1 MFPDREERGRGRD
14 TERQRETERRGSALV
29 LGVSQRAKERD
40 LRPPPPPPLLT
51 AFMSGEAGEDRAA
64 ALRLA
69 GQAYFDRVL
78 NETAGKSK
86 MNAAEGASGTGYA
99 MGINSESSSKR
110 KGGQYEK
117 VMGSDRDEA
126 IMDDEDENAL
136 NFIEETIIRSKGI
149 LLLTVFTGANAISPV
164 LLQFGMPM
172 IKSTGVS
179 LWLHMSLTAIGMI
192 LVQMLGASSSFLL
205 PPCRIHLLC
214 HQIAPSGGSSAR
226 LFCPLSTRIAAHR
239 ASLRRE
245 WLTTMHTMLGTT
257 IDIRTQLL
265 SVFESLNVVV
275 VCVADDA
282 LNMMCIRYVFFVVQA
297 CLPRRSQS
305 HSMRSGSPPPCS
317 PAYATRSQCCSCGSP
332 YAWAAR
338 CTWGALGCFTRRGLC
353 TL

>member
-1 MFPDREERGRGRD
+1 MFPDREEETGKGRERERERERG
-14 TERQRETERRGSALV
+14 
-29 LGVSQRAKERD
+29 KEGEGARWS
-40 LRPPPPPPLLT
+40 LATAIEPRSVIFPPLST

-117 VMGSDRDEA
+117 VMGSDRDEV

-149 LLLTVFTGANAISPV
+149 LLLTVFTGANAISVV

-179 LWLHMSLTAIGMI
+179 LWLHMSMTAIGMI
-192 LVQMLGASSSFLL
+192 LVQMMGASSPFFL
-205 PPCRIHLLC
+205 PPCCIHLLY

-226 LFCPLSTRIAAHR
+226 LPCPLSTR
-239 ASLRRE
+239 ASPPIEHL
-245 WLTTMHTMLGTT
+245 
-257 IDIRTQLL
+257 
-265 SVFESLNVVV
+265 
-275 VCVADDA
+275 
-282 LNMMCIRYVFFVVQA
+282 FVVSD
-297 CLPRRSQS
+297 SQ
-305 HSMRSGSPPPCS
+305 
-317 PAYATRSQCCSCGSP
+317 
-332 YAWAAR
+332 R
-338 CTWGALGCFTRRGLC
+338 CTPCWERRL
-353 TL
+353 T